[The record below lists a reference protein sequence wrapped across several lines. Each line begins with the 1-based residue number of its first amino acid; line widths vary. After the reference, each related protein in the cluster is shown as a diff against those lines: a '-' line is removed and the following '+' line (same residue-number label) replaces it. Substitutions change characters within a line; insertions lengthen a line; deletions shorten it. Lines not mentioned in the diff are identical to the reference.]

1 MSEEAK
7 NLGGR
12 PPFAPTP
19 AQRKQVETLSG
30 YGIPQDDIA
39 RSVGISKPT
48 LLAHFRD
55 ELDLGMTKANSLVV
69 ESLFKKATGDGPASV
84 TAAIFWLKCRARWRE
99 ETDLEKGES
108 DISLARRIKAA
119 LNEIEGAT
127 GDTAE
132 A

>member
-1 MSEEAK
+1 MSEEPK

-12 PPFAPTP
+12 PAFVPT
-19 AQRKQVETLSG
+19 AAHRKQVETLSG
-30 YGIPQDDIA
+30 YGIPQDEIA

-48 LLAHFRD
+48 LLAYFRD

-108 DISLARRIKAA
+108 DISLARRIKSA

-127 GDTAE
+127 GDAAE